1 MKSLGFG
8 LEKIG
13 VAALHRPG
21 LFSVL
26 LLALTVL
33 AISFATNVRF
43 NGNVVAVVPEK
54 SQNMQIF
61 LEQRDNFRN
70 FNRDIAVV
78 VKSPRIAKASGLEDL
93 REMQLELALTDN
105 VGSAITLFSIP
116 EPEPETGALQQI
128 FPTTIESDAQ
138 AKETIDYILKE
149 YPQAKSFISLEENAA
164 LMMVAL
170 DLEVDEGTDARAIE
184 AYKGVVEAVE
194 SVAPDDFEIFYA
206 GLTPISVTILETL
219 IQDQVRLTL
228 FGLGLGAIVAMLF
241 FRNMLAAMVCAF
253 APVLT
258 AIWGIGVF
266 GLFGVPISYLT
277 TVLPTLALILAY
289 ADGIVLYHR
298 WNKLNLKIGNP
309 TKEELTENLEQAI
322 RRVGPASA
330 LTSITTAFAI
340 SSFALS
346 TSEALVEFAWIGVC
360 LVSLA
365 FLAVIIG
372 IPVLGHWLIRFN
384 LIRSKKSSEPN
395 LAFGKSAYRAFSSM
409 PRLISL
415 ISCLVIFLLF
425 YVHTLLQPDYRITD
439 YLPTESK
446 TLQAERLTNDVFGG
460 RSFVFFMVPT
470 VDNGNMISSA
480 NRQRLAEVTRL
491 LQDDFEANSIFSLD
505 ILWGEFDEEV
515 ATRLA
520 ETLNQAPEETRRGYL
535 SKDGSM
541 MLVSMRITSNQSIA
555 ETSVLI
561 DEINA
566 SLKKLPYGE
575 EISVTGFPILLA
587 TEFSKIINELRQ
599 NLLIAVLLGVVLV
612 GVATRSIFF
621 AFAALVPNLF
631 PVLLMESVI
640 FVQGGGI
647 NVTEVVAL
655 TLAFGIAIDNA
666 VHVIN
671 VLHEELGSGKE
682 FSQALRDAVI
692 EVAPALGA
700 STLIICISTS
710 VIITSI
716 LPILP
721 IIGKL
726 IIAILCVALFTN
738 LIILPA
744 NLLTLNRVWSDRK
757 TTTERN

>member
-21 LFSVL
+21 IFSLL

-43 NGNVVAVVPEK
+43 NGNVVSVVPEK

-138 AKETIDYILKE
+138 AKDTIDYILKE
-149 YPQAKSFISLEENAA
+149 YPQAQSFISLEENAA

-170 DLEVDEGTDARAIE
+170 DLGVDNGTDAWAIE

-219 IQDQVRLTL
+219 IQDQVKLTL
-228 FGLGLGAIVAMLF
+228 FGLALGAIVAMLF

-309 TKEELTENLEQAI
+309 TKEELTNNLEDAI
-322 RRVGPASA
+322 RKVGPASA

-346 TSEALVEFAWIGVC
+346 TSEALVEFAWIGVF

-384 LIRSKKSSEPN
+384 LIRSKESSEPS
-395 LAFGKSAYRAFSSM
+395 LAFGNAAYKAFSSI
-409 PRLISL
+409 PRLISVV
-415 ISCLVIFLLF
+415 SCLAIFLLF

-439 YLPTESK
+439 YLPDESK

-470 VDNGNMISSA
+470 VDNGNMISPA
-480 NRQRLAEVTRL
+480 NRQRLGEVTRL
-491 LQDDFEANSIFSLD
+491 LQGDFESNSIFSLD
-505 ILWGEFDEEV
+505 ILWGKFDEEV

-520 ETLNQAPEETRRGYL
+520 DTLNQAPEETKRGYL

-541 MLVSMRITSNQSIA
+541 MLVSMRIASNQSIA

-561 DEINA
+561 DQINT
-566 SLKKLPYGE
+566 SLAKLPYGE

-612 GVATRSIFF
+612 GVATRSAFF

-631 PVLLMESVI
+631 PILLMESII
-640 FVQGGGI
+640 FMQGGGI

-682 FSQALRDAVI
+682 FSDALKNAVI

-744 NLLTLNRVWSDRK
+744 NLLTLSRVWSDRK
-757 TTTERN
+757 STERN

>member
-21 LFSVL
+21 PFSL
-26 LLALTVL
+26 MLLALTVL

-43 NGNVVAVVPEK
+43 NGNVVSVVPEK

-61 LEQRDNFRN
+61 VEQRDNFRN

-149 YPQAKSFISLEENAA
+149 YPQAESFISLEENAA

-170 DLEVDEGTDARAIE
+170 DLGVDNGTDAWAIE
-184 AYKGVVEAVE
+184 AYKGVVAAVE

-228 FGLGLGAIVAMLF
+228 FGLALGAIVAMLF
-241 FRNMLAAMVCAF
+241 FRNILAAMVCAF

-258 AIWGIGVF
+258 AVWGIGVF

-309 TKEELTENLEQAI
+309 TKEELTNNLEEAI

-346 TSEALVEFAWIGVC
+346 SSEALVEFAWIGVF

-384 LIRSKKSSEPN
+384 LIKSKDSSEPS
-395 LAFGKSAYRAFSSM
+395 LAFGNAAYKALSTM

-446 TLQAERLTNDVFGG
+446 TLQ
-460 RSFVFFMVPT
+460 
-470 VDNGNMISSA
+470 
-480 NRQRLAEVTRL
+480 
-491 LQDDFEANSIFSLD
+491 
-505 ILWGEFDEEV
+505 
-515 ATRLA
+515 
-520 ETLNQAPEETRRGYL
+520 
-535 SKDGSM
+535 
-541 MLVSMRITSNQSIA
+541 
-555 ETSVLI
+555 
-561 DEINA
+561 EI
-566 SLKKLPYGE
+566 
-575 EISVTGFPILLA
+575 
-587 TEFSKIINELRQ
+587 
-599 NLLIAVLLGVVLV
+599 
-612 GVATRSIFF
+612 
-621 AFAALVPNLF
+621 
-631 PVLLMESVI
+631 
-640 FVQGGGI
+640 
-647 NVTEVVAL
+647 
-655 TLAFGIAIDNA
+655 
-666 VHVIN
+666 
-671 VLHEELGSGKE
+671 
-682 FSQALRDAVI
+682 
-692 EVAPALGA
+692 
-700 STLIICISTS
+700 
-710 VIITSI
+710 
-716 LPILP
+716 
-721 IIGKL
+721 KL
-726 IIAILCVALFTN
+726 IKRGIVDKAL
-738 LIILPA
+738 
-744 NLLTLNRVWSDRK
+744 
-757 TTTERN
+757 